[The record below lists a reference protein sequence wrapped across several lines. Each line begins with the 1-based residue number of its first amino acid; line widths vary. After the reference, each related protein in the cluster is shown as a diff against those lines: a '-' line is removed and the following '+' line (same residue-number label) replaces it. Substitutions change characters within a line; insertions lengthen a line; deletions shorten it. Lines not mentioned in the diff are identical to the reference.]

1 MWLLFLIFLF
11 KTVLRKYGNSC
22 LGVVLFLFL
31 FILPTGFY
39 AFMIEK
45 GWMLDPATDWVV
57 NIYINL
63 FLIGIGVIAFLTGL
77 VLYFHARKSQDPIR
91 KGRAENVLLFGGT
104 AIIIGLGLLM
114 RSL

>member
-1 MWLLFLIFLF
+1 M
-11 KTVLRKYGNSC
+11 
-22 LGVVLFLFL
+22 FLFL
-31 FILPTGFY
+31 FILPIGFY